1 MTTSTS
7 ARSSA
12 ENRRLIASLIR
23 DIPDF
28 PQQGVGFKD
37 ITPLL
42 GSAEGFRATVDEL
55 VAAAPA
61 DIDVVVGME
70 ARGFIVG
77 APVAFALGAG
87 FVPVRKPGKLP
98 AATYEVSYDLEYG
111 QETLTIHTDAIRPGS
126 RVLVVDDVLATGG
139 TLAATAELVRRLGA
153 ELVHVAVVMELAFL
167 DPHRRLAEAGLG
179 ETEITAL
186 VTVTE

>member
-1 MTTSTS
+1 MTGVPTRTTGE
-7 ARSSA
+7 AG
-12 ENRRLIASLIR
+12 LIASLIR

-28 PQQGVGFKD
+28 PKPGVSFKD

-42 GSAEGFRATVDEL
+42 GSPEGLRATIDAL

-77 APVAFALGAG
+77 APVAVALGAG

-98 AATYEVSYDLEYG
+98 YDTYQVEYDLEYG
-111 QETLTIHTDAIRPGS
+111 SETLTVHTDAVAPGS

-139 TLAATAELVRRLGA
+139 TLAATAGLMQKLGA
-153 ELVHVAVVMELAFL
+153 ELVHVAVVLEMSFL
-167 DPHRRLAEAGLG
+167 HPRRLLRQAGLG
-179 ETEITAL
+179 DTEITAL
-186 VTVTE
+186 VTVDN

>member
-1 MTTSTS
+1 MTASPSPTS
-7 ARSSA
+7 AQR
-12 ENRRLIASLIR
+12 RRLIGSLVR

-28 PQQGVGFKD
+28 PTPGTVFKD

-55 VAAAPA
+55 VACAPEG
-61 DIDVVVGME
+61 IDVVVGME

-77 APVAFALGAG
+77 APVAYRLGAG

-98 AATYEVSYDLEYG
+98 RETYQVSYDLEYG
-111 QETLTIHTDAIRPGS
+111 RETLTVHTDAIRPGA

-139 TLAATAELVRRLGA
+139 TLAATATLVRRLGA
-153 ELVHVAVVMELAFL
+153 ELVHVAVVLELDFL
-167 DPHRRLAEAGLG
+167 HPRTRLAEAGLG
-179 ETEITAL
+179 EAEISAL
-186 VTVTE
+186 VSVTEP

>member
-1 MTTSTS
+1 MRTRPLLRTSE
-7 ARSSA
+7 
-12 ENRRLIASLIR
+12 ENRALIASLIR

-28 PQQGVGFKD
+28 PTTGVGFKD

-42 GSAEGFRATVDEL
+42 GSPDGFRATIDEL
-55 VAAAPA
+55 VAAAPPQ
-61 DIDVVVGME
+61 IDVVVGME

-77 APVAFALGAG
+77 APVAIALGAG

-98 AATYEVSYDLEYG
+98 APTHEVSYDLEYG
-111 QETLTIHTDAIRPGS
+111 HETLTIHTDAIRPGS

-139 TLAATAELVRRLGA
+139 TLAATAELVQRLGA
-153 ELVHVAVVMELAFL
+153 ELVHVAVVLELAFL
-167 DPHRRLAEAGLG
+167 EPRRRLAEAGLG